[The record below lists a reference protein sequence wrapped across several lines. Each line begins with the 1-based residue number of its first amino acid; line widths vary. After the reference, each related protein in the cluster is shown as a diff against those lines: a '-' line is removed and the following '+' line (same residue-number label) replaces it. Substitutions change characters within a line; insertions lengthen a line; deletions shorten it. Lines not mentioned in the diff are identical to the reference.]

1 MQGVEFEEEK
11 ELTRSPE
18 KVYFVKSSTFSRN
31 IPRKRMTKSEAQTTV
46 LLILLALLL
55 FSSSGAIFFNSFR
68 KSQLG
73 LVIDPSS
80 ISQIEKYRLPE
91 NIRAYIN

>member
-11 ELTRSPE
+11 DITRSPE
-18 KVYFVKSSTFSRN
+18 KVYFVKSSPFSKTVAR
-31 IPRKRMTKSEAQTTV
+31 RRMTKNEAQTTV
-46 LLILLALLL
+46 LLVVLALIL

-80 ISQIEKYRLPE
+80 LSQIEKYKLPE
-91 NIRAYIN
+91 NIRSYIN